1 MTRETG
7 AAHRPTDSN
16 KTQLKLQFGFTRKYL
31 RQQSYHSLYYLL
43 YCDVLWSKYLVQLV
57 FYDQMN

>member
-16 KTQLKLQFGFTRKYL
+16 KTQLKLQFGFTRKYF
-31 RQQSYHSLYYLL
+31 R
-43 YCDVLWSKYLVQLV
+43 
-57 FYDQMN
+57 